1 MFDIGWTEMLVIA
14 VVAIV
19 VVGPRDLPKLLRAL
33 GGMVRQGRKLAREF
47 QDGVEDF
54 MREAELDEVKK
65 SIHHVSNFDPRN
77 QPDFLE
83 DPTGGK
89 KSRPDVPDRAETK
102 TADRTTADSKGDIK
116 DEIKDD
122 GKGDGA

>member
-19 VVGPRDLPKLLRAL
+19 VVGPRDLPKLLRAV

-54 MREAELDEVKK
+54 MHEAEMDEVKK
-65 SIHHVSNFDPRN
+65 SIHHVSNFDPRTRA
-77 QPDFLE
+77 DFLE

-89 KSRPDVPDRAETK
+89 KSRPDMPDSAETK
-102 TADRTTADSKGDIK
+102 TADKGTADNVAG
-116 DEIKDD
+116 EPKDD